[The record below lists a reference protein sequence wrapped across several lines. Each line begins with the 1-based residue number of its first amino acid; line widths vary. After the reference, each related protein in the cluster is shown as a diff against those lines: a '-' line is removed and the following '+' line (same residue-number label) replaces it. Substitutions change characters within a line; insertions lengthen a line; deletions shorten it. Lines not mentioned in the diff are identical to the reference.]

1 MRTRNKSHRKVIL
14 RDLMIFQ
21 VKLVVDNLKGLAVM
35 QLAFV
40 AAAIDILFPGEHPG
54 HRFYGLLRVSERFDA
69 WLNLNG
75 PSADAESDADGLFGR
90 SRAGS
95 DSFLGKLEGLVRGD
109 EYDSAENRGARSAA
123 SQAQ

>member
-1 MRTRNKSHRKVIL
+1 MHARSKSHRKVIL
-14 RDLMIFQ
+14 RDLIIFQ
-21 VKLVVDNLKGLAVM
+21 IKLGVDNMKGLVVM

-54 HRFYGLLRVSERFDA
+54 HRFYGLLRVSERFDL

-75 PSADAESDADGLFGR
+75 PSADAEDDADGLFGR

-95 DSFLGKLEGLVRGD
+95 NSFLGKLEGLVRGE
-109 EYDSAENRGARSAA
+109 EYDSAQSRA
-123 SQAQ
+123 SRATSHVQ